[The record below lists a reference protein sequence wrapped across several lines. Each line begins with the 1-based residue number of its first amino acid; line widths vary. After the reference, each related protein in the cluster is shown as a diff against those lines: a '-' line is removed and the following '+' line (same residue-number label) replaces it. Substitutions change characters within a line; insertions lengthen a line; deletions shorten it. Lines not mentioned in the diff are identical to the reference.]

1 MEEENPLKME
11 REKFPGYGR
20 KNSLN
25 VEEKKSLKLEEKKK
39 SLNMKKEKIP
49 GEKKTNQ
56 DTGKYTMFGD
66 ASIIHD
72 N

>member
-25 VEEKKSLKLEEKKK
+25 VEEKKSLKLEEKKIPK
-39 SLNMKKEKIP
+39 YEKGKNSWRKENKPRHRKIH
-49 GEKKTNQ
+49 NVW
-56 DTGKYTMFGD
+56 
-66 ASIIHD
+66 
-72 N
+72 